1 VTKYD
6 EDAIVYP
13 SRSSV
18 KKYTFKLHVLQVRY
32 YPSWFFRDKW
42 FLGKPNGS
50 SSTLLSMLCAQEEME
65 MANSQGKKEEITPAA
80 IFVII
85 VGIVVKVAIA
95 VRWESACV
103 MMWHLI

>member
-1 VTKYD
+1 
-6 EDAIVYP
+6 
-13 SRSSV
+13 
-18 KKYTFKLHVLQVRY
+18 
-32 YPSWFFRDKW
+32 
-42 FLGKPNGS
+42 
-50 SSTLLSMLCAQEEME
+50 MLCAQEEME

-103 MMWHLI
+103 MMWHLIQPRISRSVVSYLVERHNIYQTRSCKKRPAV